1 MKMKKTFKRLGRN
14 LFCPRVLRKI
24 ILEGKA
30 GPRTGASAG
39 NGPAEVYRLSGVSD
53 PVEIFKR
60 FEPAWE
66 RSYSKLFPREQTVL
80 IKVNLNTADAY
91 PASTD
96 PEMAKAL
103 VDFLRGKGFAR
114 IKAGDCSSNS
124 ALPTAKTA
132 AKTGLLKALRGKADV
147 VFFDSGSWVEVA
159 AGGEFLKKV
168 TVPAAALG
176 AGRII
181 TLANMKTH
189 RLADFSF
196 GFKSAVG
203 FMHPLER
210 KLLHREHLREKA
222 VEINLAVPSDLTII
236 DGRRAFISGGPGRGV
251 EAEAGVF
258 LCGDNSLAVDVEAY
272 RALYAL
278 KKEHSCIEC
287 FKDEPF
293 DMAQLRH
300 ARSVGAGGRPWRG
313 SRVLEL

>member
-1 MKMKKTFKRLGRN
+1 MKKDFTRLRRK
-14 LFCPRVLRKI
+14 LLRPAVLRKI
-24 ILEGKA
+24 VTRAAAE
-30 GPRTGASAG
+30 PRAAAPAG
-39 NGPAEVYRLSGVSD
+39 NGPAEVYRLSKVSE
-53 PVEIFKR
+53 PAEIFKR
-60 FEPAWE
+60 FESAWE
-66 RSYSKLFPREQTVL
+66 RSYSKLFSPEQTIL
-80 IKVNLNTADAY
+80 IKVNLNTPDAY

-96 PEMAKAL
+96 PEMAGAL
-103 VDFLRGKGFAR
+103 VDFLRRKGLTR

-124 ALPTAKTA
+124 ALPTSKTA
-132 AKTGLLKALRGKADV
+132 EKTGLLRALRGKADV
-147 VFFDSGSWVEVA
+147 VFFDRGSWVEVP

-168 TVPAAALG
+168 TVPAAAVR

-196 GFKSAVG
+196 GLKSAVG

-210 KLLHREHLREKA
+210 KLLHEEHLREKA
-222 VEINLAVPSDLTII
+222 VEINLAVPSDLIII
-236 DGRRAFISGGPGRGV
+236 DGRRAFISGGPDRGV

-258 LCGDNSLAVDVEAY
+258 LCGCNPLAVDVEAY

-287 FKDEPF
+287 FKDDPF
-293 DMAQLRH
+293 EMGQLRH